1 VYIFSGGG
9 QSTLRCGLIN
19 SCGTDKNMRRSL
31 RHFPSWVGAILFI
44 LNPHEDRGQTL
55 EESMSS
61 NLEPNKGIWT
71 L

>member
-1 VYIFSGGG
+1 MFGVPKIVVF
-9 QSTLRCGLIN
+9 
-19 SCGTDKNMRRSL
+19 
-31 RHFPSWVGAILFI
+31 
-44 LNPHEDRGQTL
+44 NPHEDRAQTL